1 MEMTDAW
8 SAGSSSRLFPPPP
21 MASSNDMLQMLQP
34 LQQPVFRQLSQVGN
48 APPPPPVSSD
58 KEPML
63 LRSAK
68 SELSLSTLI
77 LADSRA
83 QGGGAR
89 MGGGAGAQ
97 EKWEKWDLLLPVSSR
112 FAQTV

>member
-1 MEMTDAW
+1 MTD
-8 SAGSSSRLFPPPP
+8 SSETSK
-21 MASSNDMLQMLQP
+21 DMLQMMQP

-48 APPPPPVSSD
+48 TPPPPPVSSD

-77 LADSRA
+77 LTDARA
-83 QGGGAR
+83 QSGGGR
-89 MGGGAGAQ
+89 MGGGCGGTG
-97 EKWEKWDLLLPVSSR
+97 EWEKWDLLLPVSSR
-112 FAQTV
+112 FATV